1 VCWLI
6 PREQQKARTFSFILT
21 VNTSVG
27 MAVHFSSTNS
37 APATPKRR
45 RMSPGGDGSDWGLT
59 WGWTN
64 PATPGDS
71 PLQDDDLFQ
80 SPEACSGRGSSLNSA
95 ENKRGRPRADMITG
109 LIEEGAVS
117 PSAIKCKFC
126 SRVFPREKSLQA
138 HLRTHTGESSHI
150 FSSPNFG
157 AFRLGGSSRFLVP
170 GLFSGY
176 SLRF

>member
-1 VCWLI
+1 VCWVI
-6 PREQQKARTFSFILT
+6 PREQQKARTFSFIHT

-45 RMSPGGDGSDWGLT
+45 RMSPGGDGNDWGLT

-71 PLQDDDLFQ
+71 PLQDDDMFQ

-157 AFRLGGSSRFLVP
+157 S
-170 GLFSGY
+170 
-176 SLRF
+176 